1 MGIIPCGS
9 VLLRPALHCSEATKF
24 LVDKQSKL
32 GTFYEYFLFLMFST
46 SRIDLLYNHDDVGAK
61 SREKNW
67 VYCGSKS
74 CFPDVLSG
82 DLAKWLFCG
91 RTLAAVP
98 SLPLKCRDCAER
110 SVWDGLHCCYLCCA
124 MYAFRMQCLLCSV
137 NNLYYFVQSKQ
148 CVWWI
153 CDIHCRG

>member
-124 MYAFRMQCLLCSV
+124 MYAFRMQCVLSTTFTTLCSV
-137 NNLYYFVQSKQ
+137 SNVYGEYV
-148 CVWWI
+148 
-153 CDIHCRG
+153 